1 MAHLHDSGY
10 KYLFS
15 HAELVQELLEAFAP
29 PGVSALLDYTTLR
42 LENGNY
48 VTPAMQPRADD
59 IVWSVELQG
68 QRIYLY
74 LLLEFQST
82 PDDSMPARM
91 LQYVA
96 ALYDHL
102 LRSKAVDIADGLPP
116 VLPIV
121 LYNGDARWRQSSE
134 LYDLIRVHPQVLKAF
149 QPRLKFWLLDQGAFA
164 ASDLE
169 AMHRVVAAIFC
180 FEHTPDTAAA
190 KQAIRNLADAVA
202 QSPFK
207 QRIDRVVARWIKYRL
222 QRKMPGLTVPDAEEL
237 TKGMEMLET
246 NIDRWEAQAIAKGV
260 QQGMLQGMQQGMQQG
275 IQKGMQKGIQQ
286 GMQQGEA
293 LLLQRLL
300 TRRFGVLSAT
310 QLASIA
316 AATPAQLETW
326 GDCVLDA
333 KSLDEVFGDTR
344 H

>member
-15 HAELVQELLEAFAP
+15 HAELVQELLETFAP
-29 PGVSALLDYTTLR
+29 PGVSELLDYTTLR
-42 LENGNY
+42 LESGNY
-48 VTPAMQPRADD
+48 VTPAMKPRADD
-59 IVWSVELQG
+59 LVWSVELQG
-68 QRIYLY
+68 RRIYLY

-82 PDDSMPARM
+82 PDDTMPMRM

-102 LRSKAVDIADGLPP
+102 WRSKAVDIADGLPP

-134 LYDLIRVHPQVLKAF
+134 LYSLIRPHPPVLKPF
-149 QPRLKFWLLDQGAFA
+149 QPQLKFWLLDEGAFPA
-164 ASDLE
+164 AELE
-169 AMHRVVAAIFC
+169 DMQRVMAAIFC

-190 KQAIRNLADAVA
+190 KRAIRNLADAIA

-207 QRIDRVVARWIKYRL
+207 QRLDRVLAHWVKYRL
-222 QRKMPGLTVPDAEEL
+222 ETRMPGLNTPDAEEL
-237 TKGMEMLET
+237 TRGINMLET
-246 NIDRWEAQAIAKGV
+246 NIDRWEAQAIARGV
-260 QQGMLQGMQQGMQQG
+260 QQGIQQGMQQGMQR
-275 IQKGMQKGIQQ
+275 GIQQ
-286 GMQQGEA
+286 GMQQGVQQGMQLGEA

-300 TRRFGVLSAT
+300 TRRFGELSAA
-310 QLASIA
+310 QQAKLA

-326 GDCVLDA
+326 GDRVLDA
-333 KSLDEVFGDTR
+333 SSLDEVFGDTR